1 MRVFVTGGTGA
12 LGGHTIPAL
21 VGVGHSVTALA
32 RSDEKAAELVAAG
45 ATPARISLFDRAAL
59 TSALAGHDAV
69 LNLAT
74 AIPPMSRFASRR
86 AMRNNEYVRTEGSA
100 AVVDAALAA
109 GVGRVVQESVVM
121 FYADQGAEWITE
133 SAPVDHFPLA
143 RSNFAAEANAA
154 RFGEAGGEAVVLRF
168 GIFYGPGAHHS
179 EQMLA
184 LARRGIGMTL
194 GSPDGFMSSI
204 HVADAGR
211 AVVAASVVAPG
222 TYNVVDDEPLT
233 TRDYTDA
240 LARAAGRRLWLRGP
254 GRAAG
259 LLGDRLT
266 SLTRSLRV
274 SNARFRAA
282 TDWAPRHPSAREG
295 WLATAEILPGRPD
308 ARPRPSSG
316 P

>member
-12 LGGHTIPAL
+12 LGAHTIPAL

-69 LNLAT
+69 VNLAT
-74 AIPPMSRFASRR
+74 AIPPMSKFASRR
-86 AMRNNEYVRTEGSA
+86 AMRRNEYVRTEGSA

-121 FYADQGAEWITE
+121 FYTDQGAEWITE

-154 RFGEAGGEAVVLRF
+154 RFGAAGGEAVVLRF
-168 GIFYGPGAHHS
+168 GIFYGPGARHS

-184 LARRGIGMTL
+184 LARRGIGVTL

-295 WLATAEILPGRPD
+295 WLATAEILPG
-308 ARPRPSSG
+308 
-316 P
+316 

>member
-12 LGGHTIPAL
+12 LGVHTVPAL

-45 ATPARISLFDRAAL
+45 ATPARISLFDRDAL
-59 TSALAGHDAV
+59 TSALDGYDAV
-69 LNLAT
+69 VNLAT
-74 AIPPMSRFASRR
+74 AIPPMSKFASRR
-86 AMRNNEYVRTEGSA
+86 AMRANEYVRTEGSA

-121 FYADQGAEWITE
+121 FYTDQGAEWITE
-133 SAPVDHFPLA
+133 SSPVDRFPLA

-154 RFGEAGGEAVVLRF
+154 RFGDGGGAAVVLRF
-168 GIFYGPGAHHS
+168 GVFYGPGARHS

-194 GSPDGFMSSI
+194 GRPDSYMSSI

-211 AVVAASVVAPG
+211 AVAAALEVAPG

-233 TRDYTDA
+233 TRDYSDA
-240 LARAAGRRLWLRGP
+240 LARAAGRGLWIRGP

-274 SNARFRAA
+274 SNTRFRDA
-282 TDWAPRHPSAREG
+282 TEWVPRHPSAREG
-295 WLATAEILPGRPD
+295 WLATAEILPG
-308 ARPRPSSG
+308 
-316 P
+316 